1 MNSIKLKS
9 TIIVCLTLVGLYGL
23 AELFFA
29 RFTFSFPTFQDQC
42 LYARMFIVDKRDKDI
57 KRGDLVAFKFNK
69 EDKNFDKGLSFI
81 KIAAGVP
88 GDEIKYSP
96 NEMYVNRVESEI
108 AGMTHA
114 INFLQLNPKEYER
127 QITLNENEFFMVGE
141 TIYSYDSR
149 FWGPINEE
157 DILGK
162 AYAIF

>member
-1 MNSIKLKS
+1 
-9 TIIVCLTLVGLYGL
+9 
-23 AELFFA
+23 
-29 RFTFSFPTFQDQC
+29 
-42 LYARMFIVDKRDKDI
+42 MFIVDNRDKDI

-69 EDKNFDKGLSFI
+69 EDKNFDKGLNFI

-88 GDEIKYSP
+88 GDEIKFSP
-96 NEMYVNRVESEI
+96 NEMLVNRVESKI